1 MILDSSAIVAVL
13 LAEPGYEA
21 VLERIM
27 KAPLVAC
34 GAPTV
39 AETGLVLS
47 SKLRRD
53 ARPLVNEFL
62 REAEVEI
69 IPFSREHAEVA
80 VEAYLRFGKGR
91 HPAGLNFGDSM
102 TYAMARVSGLPLL
115 FVGDDFPKTDLA

>member
-1 MILDSSAIVAVL
+1 MILDSSAIVAVV

-21 VLERIM
+21 VLERIR
-27 KAPLVAC
+27 KVPLVAC

-39 AETGLVLS
+39 ADTGLVLS

-69 IPFSREHAEVA
+69 VPFTREHAEVA

-102 TYAMARVSGLPLL
+102 TYAIARVSGLPLL
-115 FVGDDFPKTDLA
+115 FVGDDFAKTDLA